1 MSPAI
6 MFAALQ
12 TTVNASRGF
21 SICAKFFYPL
31 VEFLFNW
38 SSNWSCARDFAP
50 R

>member
-6 MFAALQ
+6 MFCG
-12 TTVNASRGF
+12 ASDDGERFAGF